1 MNFTKLFSR
10 WHISPLICAIIVLF
24 VACVLPA
31 RAQVEARRT
40 LAFSNA
46 PTFLDIGT
54 SGAAVISNAT
64 LNANSYRSNMIPVQ
78 FGKGLGLISKFQQA
92 SNATAA
98 TAATVTHY
106 FGLVFNRT
114 NTPSNTNFTWVVNLP
129 PVAGGTSAYT
139 NIPASLIDNADGVV
153 WLLSQS
159 LATNT
164 LTGFQILGQ
173 YP

>member
-1 MNFTKLFSR
+1 MKFKTNAVLIFGISAVCCLLSAFSA
-10 WHISPLICAIIVLF
+10 S
-24 VACVLPA
+24 
-31 RAQVEARRT
+31 AQLDARRT

-46 PTFLDIGT
+46 PTFMDIGT

-64 LNANSYRSNMIPVQ
+64 LNVNSYRSNMIPIQ
-78 FGKGLGLISKFQQA
+78 IGKGLGLCSKFVQA

-114 NTPSNTNFTWVVNLP
+114 NTPSNTNFNWVVNLP
-129 PVAGGTSAYT
+129 PVAGGTSAFT
-139 NIPASLIDNADGVV
+139 NIPASIIDNADGVV
-153 WLLSQS
+153 WLCSHS

-164 LTGFQILGQ
+164 LTGFQLLGQ
-173 YP
+173 QP